1 MSKKQVHIRLATV
14 RDWQTICRLHE
25 QQNAMQGTNYALT
38 QLFAANGD
46 LAPNIA
52 LAFVVE
58 SDGLLCSSFY
68 FELVPEVCFAGCD
81 PQATAY
87 ARREIDRI
95 AFGLRSMGYMGINCK
110 VPEHMA
116 ESIAAPLEK
125 AGFEKDVALTH
136 FFKDLRLPAGE
147 EQHHE

>member
-1 MSKKQVHIRLATV
+1 MSVTIRLAKPS
-14 RDWQTICRLHE
+14 DWPLI
-25 QQNAMQGTNYALT
+25 QQFHQDQNRMQGTSYALP
-38 QLFAANGD
+38 QLFNAIGD
-46 LAPNIA
+46 FAPNIA
-52 LAFVVE
+52 LAFIVE
-58 SDGLLCSSFY
+58 RDGVPVQSFY

-110 VPEHMA
+110 VPDHMA